1 MARPRVL
8 DEDHLLDA
16 ASQVLAEVGP
26 AAFTLARAAERAG
39 ASAGTYV
46 KRFGSKHGAFL
57 ALNRRWVDNVVPGM
71 NAAAARFNGVD
82 RVREAV
88 LWGVAEMGVPA
99 QAANLL
105 ATLAL
110 DLTHADL
117 QALLDRGWA
126 AQQRRITELVTEV
139 VCDGELPSA
148 PEPDEAA
155 RMLLALVEGTRIAW
169 CVRPEGSLERRTRH
183 HIDALLNA
191 WSSGERMSLRSA
203 EAAPAARQDRLE

>member
-16 ASQVLAEVGP
+16 VSQVLAEAGP

-46 KRFGSKHGAFL
+46 KRFGSKHGAIL

-71 NAAAARFNGVD
+71 NAVAARFQGVD

-88 LWGVAEMGVPA
+88 LWGVAELGVPA
-99 QAANLL
+99 HAANLL

-117 QALLDRGWA
+117 RALLDRGWA
-126 AQQRRITELVTEV
+126 AQHKCITELVAEAGR
-139 VCDGELPSA
+139 DGELPGA
-148 PEPDEAA
+148 PEPEEAA
-155 RMLLALVEGTRIAW
+155 RMLQALVEGTRIAW
-169 CVRPEGSLERRTRH
+169 CVRPQGSLERRTRH
-183 HIDALLNA
+183 HVDALLNA
-191 WSSGERMSLRSA
+191 WSSGE
-203 EAAPAARQDRLE
+203 EWTP

>member
-16 ASQVLAEVGP
+16 VSQVLAEVGP
-26 AAFTLARAAERAG
+26 AAFTLAGAAERAG

-57 ALNRRWVDNVVPGM
+57 ALNRRWVENVVPGM
-71 NAAAARFNGVD
+71 DAAAARCDGVD
-82 RVREAV
+82 RVRAAV
-88 LWGVAEMGVPA
+88 LWGVAEMDVPVR
-99 QAANLL
+99 AANLL

-117 QALLDRGWA
+117 RALLDRGWT
-126 AQQRRITELVTEV
+126 AQRQRVTELVTDV
-139 VCDGELPSA
+139 VRAGRLPCA

-155 RMLLALVEGTRIAW
+155 GMLLALVEGTRIAW

-183 HIDALLNA
+183 HVDVLLDA
-191 WSSGERMSLRSA
+191 WSSRREMRPGPD
-203 EAAPAARQDRLE
+203 EAAPAARRDCPR